1 MSVVVA
7 YKWTS
12 NPQDASVRED
22 GTVDWSRA
30 KAAMS
35 EDDPVAVQFARGVA
49 DAVSAELVGVSVG
62 TSQAASPMARKS
74 AMSRGMDRGLVV
86 AEDDTATW
94 TLTQTAEALA
104 ALVRR
109 VDGADLLVTGD
120 ASIDQNAKMV
130 PAITA
135 GFLGWPA
142 FADVT
147 GVERDGAGWTIT
159 QHTHE
164 GTRTVRVEGPA
175 VVSTTTDVLTAKV
188 PGMKDILA
196 AAKKTVDVVP
206 AAELGLTAAPLEVT
220 DRRIPEKQVRKR
232 ELFSGPDAVEKLV
245 AALKSE
251 GLA

>member
-22 GTVDWSRA
+22 GVVDWSRA

-35 EDDPVAVQFARGVA
+35 EDDPVAVQFARSVA
-49 DAVSAELVGVSVG
+49 DAAGTELVGVSVG
-62 TSQAASPMARKS
+62 TSQVVSPMARKS

-86 AEDDTATW
+86 ADDSTADW
-94 TLTQTAEALA
+94 NLTQTAEALA

-142 FADVT
+142 FSDVT
-147 GVERDGAGWTIT
+147 AVARTADGWSIT
-159 QHTHE
+159 QQTPA
-164 GTRTVRVEGPA
+164 GTRSVEVTGAA
-175 VVSTTTDVLTAKV
+175 VVSTTTDVVTPKI

-196 AAKKTVDVVP
+196 AAKKTVDEVTL
-206 AAELGLTAAPLEVT
+206 ADLDLASTPLEVAS
-220 DRRIPEKQVRKR
+220 RRVPERVERRR
-232 ELFSGPDAVEKLV
+232 EIFEGPNAVEKLV
-245 AALKSE
+245 EALRAE
-251 GLA
+251 GLV